1 MTAPYDAPT
10 SALTSDRPWRLRAE
24 HLDQAFGLTV
34 RTPRLSWRLPDGAH
48 QQLGYQLRVSGPDA
62 AAGTAGSAGAID
74 DDAAGPWVTTD
85 AHVLVAWPATP
96 LAARE
101 RRTCAV
107 RVRTDLGESAWSDPI
122 EVEAGLDVADWT
134 ASWVAPVEDP
144 RPEAGRRPGY
154 LVRGR
159 IDLPADVSSARA
171 YVTAHGIY
179 ELFVNGTRVGDA
191 ELTPGYTS
199 YRANLAYQTY
209 DLTDVLV
216 AGANTVGVLLTD
228 GWYRGRV
235 GYYRQPDAFG
245 PDVAALVQV
254 EVESS
259 DGRSAYGS
267 GADWEFATGSIV
279 AADLMDGEAID
290 LGKGR
295 PGWSTNTDGAQG
307 WSPVRLPDGP
317 EYDLSRLTTSPAPP
331 VRVVEE
337 LAPVD
342 VNVLT
347 PTRTVVDFGQ
357 NINGWVR
364 LSDTGGRSLA
374 LTHGEARS
382 ADGDVTVAHLASH
395 AHRAEGAPPPE
406 PALLPVGQYDTVSGS
421 GPGDLGLTDGEV
433 AFRHTTHGFQY
444 LRLDGDTDGFDAD
457 AIRAEVVH
465 TDLVRTGWFAC
476 SDDRLNKL
484 HDAAV
489 WSFRGN
495 ACDIPTDCPH
505 RERAGWTG
513 DWQLYLPTA
522 AFLYD
527 IAGFSLKWLRD
538 LMADQ
543 RDDGV
548 ILNFAPEPNAAPG
561 GADVLPAPWDHMQG
575 SSGWAEAIVIVPWEL
590 YRAYGD
596 KGVLAETYPAM
607 QRWLD
612 YCIDKAAT
620 RRHDALAARRPEAA
634 EHEQY
639 LWDTG
644 YHWGEWLEPDDSGH
658 DAFGEEGIVATAY
671 FYRAAD
677 LMATIARVL
686 GRTGDHDRYRE
697 LAANIRHAWQ
707 AEYVG
712 ADGRLARDTQA
723 TYARALAFG
732 LLPADQR
739 ATAAARLAELVRAND
754 DHLSTG
760 FLSTPMLLP
769 QLADA
774 GYWDVAFDLLYQD
787 DEPSWLVM
795 TDRGATT
802 IWESWDGLNEAGEPK
817 NSLNHYSKGA
827 VISFLHTHVVGL
839 RAASDR
845 PGYERFVVRPHVAGP
860 LTWARATLDTPHGRI
875 EAGWQRGEDS
885 VDVTVT
891 VPPGTSGVVWLP
903 DGSEHDVEVGVH
915 TFTGPLTPA
924 G

>member
-1 MTAPYDAPT
+1 MTASYDRPT
-10 SALTSDRPWRLRAE
+10 RAHTSDRPWRLRAE
-24 HLDQAFGLTV
+24 HLDSALGLAE
-34 RTPRLSWRLPDGAH
+34 RSPRLSWRLPDGAH
-48 QQLGYQLRVSGPDA
+48 RQLAYQLRVHTSGSEPDESA
-62 AAGTAGSAGAID
+62 AAGWIESDT
-74 DDAAGPWVTTD
+74 
-85 AHVLVAWPATP
+85 HVLLAWPASP

-101 RRTCAV
+101 RRTCEV
-107 RVRTDLGESAWSDPI
+107 RVRTELGESGWSDPI
-122 EVEAGLDVADWT
+122 DVEAGLDIDDWT
-134 ASWVAPVEDP
+134 ATWVAPVEEV

-154 LVRGR
+154 LLRGR
-159 IDLPADVSSARA
+159 IDLAGDVLRARA

-179 ELFVNGTRVGDA
+179 ELFVNGARVGDA

-199 YRANLAYQTY
+199 YRANLAYQTH
-209 DLTDVLV
+209 DLTDLLAPGENVI
-216 AGANTVGVLLTD
+216 GVLLTD

-245 PDVAALVQV
+245 PDVAALVQI
-254 EVESS
+254 EVESL
-259 DGRSAYGS
+259 DGLSVHAS
-267 GADWEFATGSIV
+267 NADWEWSTGSIV
-279 AADLMDGEAID
+279 AADLMDGEEID
-290 LGKGR
+290 LTMSK
-295 PGWSTNTDGAQG
+295 PGWATSSDDSTG
-307 WSPVRLPDGP
+307 WTPVRLADGP
-317 EYDLSRLTTSPAPP
+317 GYNLARLTTSPAPP
-331 VRVVEE
+331 VRVVEQ

-342 VNVLT
+342 VKVLT
-347 PTRTVVDFGQ
+347 STCTVVDFGQ
-357 NINGWVR
+357 NVNGWVR
-364 LSDTGGRSLA
+364 LPSTNGPALA
-374 LTHGEARS
+374 LTHGEARTQG
-382 ADGDVTVAHLASH
+382 GDVSVDHLASRAYH
-395 AHRAEGAPPPE
+395 ADDAPSPD
-406 PALLPVGQYDTVSGS
+406 PAVLPVGQYDSVHGTGDS
-421 GPGDLGLTDGEV
+421 DLGLPDAGI

-444 LRLDGDTDGFDAD
+444 VRLEGDTEGLDVAG
-457 AIRAEVVH
+457 IRADVVH

-538 LMADQ
+538 LLADQ

-561 GADVLPAPWDHMQG
+561 GVDVLPAPWDHMQG

-596 KGVLAETYPAM
+596 EGVLAETYPAM

-612 YCIDKAAT
+612 YCIEQAAT
-620 RRHDALAARRPEAA
+620 RRHDALAQRRPEAA
-634 EHEQY
+634 DHEQY

-644 YHWGEWLEPDDSGH
+644 YHWGEWLEPDESGH

-677 LMATIARVL
+677 LMTTIATVL
-686 GRTGDHDRYRE
+686 GRADDHARYAE
-697 LAANIRHAWQ
+697 LAANIRLAWQ
-707 AEYVG
+707 AEYIG
-712 ADGRLARDTQA
+712 TDGRLARDTQA
-723 TYARALAFG
+723 TYARALTFG
-732 LLPADQR
+732 LLPDDQR
-739 ATAAARLAELVRAND
+739 EAAAARLAELVREND

-774 GYWDVAFDLLYQD
+774 GYWDVAFDLLYQTGV
-787 DEPSWLVM
+787 PSWLGM
-795 TDRGATT
+795 IDRGATT
-802 IWESWDGLNEAGEPK
+802 IWESWDGLDESGEPR

-827 VISFLHTHVVGL
+827 VVSFLHTHVVGL
-839 RAASDR
+839 RATADW
-845 PGYERFVVRPHVAGP
+845 PGYQRFVVHPHINGP

-875 EAGWQRGEDS
+875 EAGWQRGDDS
-885 VDVTVT
+885 VEITVT
-891 VPPGTSGVVWLP
+891 APAGTSGVVRLP

-915 TFTGPLTPA
+915 TFTTPRPPA

>member
-1 MTAPYDAPT
+1 MTASYDAPT
-10 SALTSDRPWRLRAE
+10 RANSSDRPWRLRAE
-24 HLDQAFGLTV
+24 HLDQSLGLAE
-34 RTPRLSWRLPDGAH
+34 RSPRLSWRMPDGAH
-48 QQLGYQLRVSGPDA
+48 RQHGYQLRVRAAGATAGDDGATDEDA
-62 AAGTAGSAGAID
+62 AA
-74 DDAAGPWVTTD
+74 WVETD
-85 AHVLVAWPATP
+85 SHVLVAWPTTP

-101 RRTCAV
+101 RRACEV
-107 RVRTDLGESAWSDPI
+107 RVRTDLGESGWSDPI
-122 EVEAGLDVADWT
+122 EVEAGLDIDDWAAT
-134 ASWVAPVEDP
+134 WVAPVEHP
-144 RPEAGRRPGY
+144 RPDAGRRPGY
-154 LVRGR
+154 LLRGR
-159 IDLPADVSSARA
+159 IDVPGEVLLARA

-209 DLTDVLV
+209 DLTDLLV
-216 AGANTVGVLLTD
+216 PGENVVGVLLTD

-245 PDVAALVQV
+245 PDVAALVQI
-254 EVESS
+254 EVESPDGLSVNGS
-259 DGRSAYGS
+259 DAG
-267 GADWEFATGSIV
+267 WEWATGSIV

-290 LGKGR
+290 LAIAK
-295 PGWSTNTDGAQG
+295 PGWATSTDDSTG
-307 WSPVRLPDGP
+307 WAPVRLADGP
-317 EYDLSRLTTSPAPP
+317 EYDLTRLTTSPAPP
-331 VRVVEE
+331 VRVVDQ
-337 LAPVD
+337 LAPAD

-347 PTRTVVDFGQ
+347 SMRTVVDFGQ
-357 NINGWVR
+357 NVNGWVR
-364 LSDTGGRSLA
+364 LRDTGGRSLA
-374 LTHGEARS
+374 LTHGEARTP
-382 ADGDVTVAHLASH
+382 DGDVTVDHLASH
-395 AHRAEGAPPPE
+395 AHRAEGAPPPD
-406 PALLPVGQYDTVSGS
+406 PAVLPVGQYDTVTGT
-421 GPGDLGLTDGEV
+421 GKGDLGLADGEI

-444 LRLDGDTDGFDAD
+444 VRIEGDTDGLDTAG
-457 AIRAEVVH
+457 IRADVVH

-476 SDDRLNKL
+476 SDERLNKL

-527 IAGFSLKWLRD
+527 VAGFSLKWLRD

-543 RDDGV
+543 RDDGI

-561 GADVLPAPWDHMQG
+561 GVDVLPAPWDHMQG

-612 YCIDKAAT
+612 YCIGQAAT
-620 RRHDALAARRPEAA
+620 RRHEALAQRRPEAA

-644 YHWGEWLEPDDSGH
+644 YHWGEWLEPDESGH

-677 LMATIARVL
+677 LMTTIATVL
-686 GRTGDHDRYRE
+686 GRADDRARFSE

-707 AEYVG
+707 AEYIG
-712 ADGRLARDTQA
+712 PDGRLARDTQA
-723 TYARALAFG
+723 TYARALTFG
-732 LLPADQR
+732 LLPDDQR
-739 ATAAARLAELVRAND
+739 EAAAARLAELVRSNG

-774 GYWDVAFDLLYQD
+774 GYWDVAFDLLYQTGV
-787 DEPSWLVM
+787 PSWLVM
-795 TDRGATT
+795 IDRGATT

-817 NSLNHYSKGA
+817 SSLNHYSKGA

-839 RAASDR
+839 RAAADR
-845 PGYERFVVRPHVAGP
+845 PGYERFVVHPHVNGP

-875 EAGWQRGEDS
+875 EAGWQRGDDS
-885 VDVTVT
+885 VEVTVT
-891 VPPGTSGVVWLP
+891 APPGTSGVVRLP
-903 DGSEHDVEVGVH
+903 DGSEHDIEVGVH
-915 TFTGPLTPA
+915 TFTAPLTPA

>member
-1 MTAPYDAPT
+1 MTATYDAPT
-10 SALTSDRPWRLRAE
+10 LVTTSDRPWRLRAE
-24 HLDQAFGLTV
+24 HLDSALGLSE
-34 RTPRLSWRLPDGAH
+34 RSPRLSWRLPDGAH
-48 QQLGYQLRVSGPDA
+48 RQHGYQLRV
-62 AAGTAGSAGAID
+62 
-74 DDAAGPWVTTD
+74 VTTGSEPDESGESAWIGSD
-85 AHVLVAWPATP
+85 AHVLVAWPTSP

-101 RRTCAV
+101 RRTCQV
-107 RVRTDLGESAWSDPI
+107 RVRTDLGESGWSDPI
-122 EVEAGLDVADWT
+122 DVEAGLDIHDWT
-134 ASWVAPVEDP
+134 AAWVAPVEDP
-144 RPEAGRRPGY
+144 RPAAGGRPGY
-154 LVRGR
+154 LLRGR
-159 IDLPADVSSARA
+159 VDLAGDVLGARA
-171 YVTAHGIY
+171 YVTAHGVY
-179 ELFVNGTRVGDA
+179 ELFVNGARVGDA

-209 DLTDVLV
+209 DLTDLLTP
-216 AGANTVGVLLTD
+216 GANVVGVLLTD

-259 DGRSAYGS
+259 AGWSVYGS
-267 GADWEFATGSIV
+267 DAGWEWSTGSIV
-279 AADLMDGEAID
+279 AADLMDGEEID
-290 LGKGR
+290 MTMSK
-295 PGWSTNTDGAQG
+295 PGWTTSSDDSTG
-307 WSPVRLPDGP
+307 WAPVRLAEGP
-317 EYDLSRLTTSPAPP
+317 GYDLARLTTSPAPP
-331 VRVVEE
+331 VRVVEQ
-337 LAPVD
+337 LAPAD
-342 VNVLT
+342 VKVLT

-357 NINGWVR
+357 NVNGWVR
-364 LSDTGGRSLA
+364 LPSTEGRALA
-374 LTHGEARS
+374 LTHGEARTP
-382 ADGDVTVAHLASH
+382 DGDVTVEHLASH
-395 AHRAEGAPPPE
+395 AYHADGSPPPD
-406 PALLPVGQYDTVSGS
+406 PPVLPVGEYDTVHGAGDS
-421 GPGDLGLTDGEV
+421 DLGLPEAGI

-444 LRLDGDTDGFDAD
+444 LRLEGNTDGLDTTGLRAD
-457 AIRAEVVH
+457 VVH

-476 SDDRLNKL
+476 SDERLNKL
-484 HDAAV
+484 HAAAV

-538 LMADQ
+538 LAADQ

-561 GADVLPAPWDHMQG
+561 GGDVLPAPWDHMQG

-596 KGVLAETYPAM
+596 KGVLAEMYPAM
-607 QRWLD
+607 QRWLA
-612 YCIDKAAT
+612 YCVGQAAT
-620 RRHDALAARRPEAA
+620 RRHETLTARRPEAA

-644 YHWGEWLEPDDSGH
+644 YQWGEWLEPDESGH

-677 LMATIARVL
+677 LMTTIARVL
-686 GRTGDHDRYRE
+686 GRDDDCVRYGD
-697 LAANIRHAWQ
+697 LAADIRQAWQ

-712 ADGRLARDTQA
+712 PDGRLARDTQA
-723 TYARALAFG
+723 TYARALTFG
-732 LLPADQR
+732 LLPDDQR
-739 ATAAARLAELVRAND
+739 AAAAARLADLVRGND

-774 GYWDVAFDLLYQD
+774 GYWDVAFDLLYQTGV
-787 DEPSWLVM
+787 PSWLVM
-795 TDRGATT
+795 IARGATT

-839 RAASDR
+839 RAAPDR
-845 PGYERFVVRPHVAGP
+845 PGYERFVVHPYVNGP

-875 EAGWQRGEDS
+875 EAGWLRGDDS
-885 VDVTVT
+885 VEVTVT
-891 VPPGTSGVVWLP
+891 APPGTSGVVKLP
-903 DGSEHDVEVGVH
+903 DGSEHEVEVGAH
-915 TFTGPLTPA
+915 TFTTPLSPA

>member
-1 MTAPYDAPT
+1 MTAPYDVPERVV
-10 SALTSDRPWRLRAE
+10 SSDRPWRLRAE
-24 HLDQAFGLTV
+24 HLDQALGLTQ
-34 RTPRLSWRLPDGAH
+34 RRPRLSWRLPDGAH
-48 QQLGYQLRVSGPDA
+48 HQLGYQLRIRSTQDGPEGIHPDDSDEVA
-62 AAGTAGSAGAID
+62 WVDTGAQ
-74 DDAAGPWVTTD
+74 
-85 AHVLVAWPATP
+85 VLVAWPSSP

-101 RRTCAV
+101 RRTCQV
-107 RVRTDLGESAWSDPI
+107 RVRTDLGESGWSDPI
-122 EVEAGLDVADWT
+122 EVEAGLDIVDWT
-134 ASWVAPVEDP
+134 AAWVAPVENP
-144 RPEAGRRPGY
+144 RPEAGGRPGY
-154 LVRGR
+154 LLRGR
-159 IDLPADVSSARA
+159 FPTASGVSRARV

-209 DLTDVLV
+209 DVTSLLV
-216 AGANTVGVLLTD
+216 AGDNVVGVLLTD
-228 GWYRGRV
+228 GWFRGRV

-254 EVESS
+254 EVGSPDGLSVHGS
-259 DGRSAYGS
+259 DAT
-267 GADWEFATGSIV
+267 WEWSTGSIV

-290 LGKGR
+290 LTESK
-295 PGWSTNTDGAQG
+295 PGWATSADDSTG
-307 WSPVRLPDGP
+307 WTPVRLVAGP
-317 EYDLSRLTTSPAPP
+317 EYDLTRLTTSPAPP
-331 VRVVEE
+331 VRVVER

-342 VNVLT
+342 IKVST
-347 PTRTVVDFGQ
+347 PNRTVVDFGQ
-357 NINGWVR
+357 NVNGWVE
-364 LSDTGGRSLA
+364 LPDTAGRRLA
-374 LTHGEARS
+374 LTHGEARTP
-382 ADGDVTVAHLASH
+382 DGDVTVAHLASR
-395 AHRAEGAPPPE
+395 AHRADDEPPPD
-406 PALLPVGQYDTVSGS
+406 PALLPVGQYDTVGGS
-421 GPGDLGLTDGEV
+421 GASDLGLVDGTI

-444 LRLDGDTDGFDAD
+444 LRLEGDTDGFDVD
-457 AIRAEVVH
+457 GIRADVVH
-465 TDLVRTGWFAC
+465 TDLLRTGWFAC

-561 GADVLPAPWDHMQG
+561 GVDVLPAPWDHMQG

-596 KGVLAETYPAM
+596 KGVLAETYPGM

-612 YCIDKAAT
+612 YCIEQAAT
-620 RRHDALAARRPEAA
+620 RRHDALARRRPEPADY
-634 EHEQY
+634 EKY

-644 YHWGEWLEPDDSGH
+644 YHWGEWLEPDESGH

-677 LMATIARVL
+677 LMTTIATVL
-686 GRTGDHDRYRE
+686 GRADDRARYGE

-707 AEYVG
+707 AEYIQP
-712 ADGRLARDTQA
+712 DGRLARDTQA
-723 TYARALAFG
+723 TYARALTFG
-732 LLPADQR
+732 LLPDDSR
-739 ATAAARLAELVRAND
+739 EGAAARLAELVRTND
-754 DHLSTG
+754 DRLSTG

-774 GYWDVAFDLLYQD
+774 GYWDVAFDLLYQTGI
-787 DEPSWLVM
+787 PSWLVM
-795 TDRGATT
+795 IDRGATT
-802 IWESWDGLNEAGEPK
+802 IWESWDGRNDAGEPK

-839 RAASDR
+839 RAAADR
-845 PGYERFVVRPHVAGP
+845 PGFERFVVHPHVNGP
-860 LTWARATLDTPHGRI
+860 LTWAKAILDTSYGRI
-875 EAGWQRGEDS
+875 EAGWTRRDDS

-891 VPPGTSGVVWLP
+891 VTVPAGMSGVVRLP

-915 TFTGPLTPA
+915 SFTRPLPPA